1 MSGNFVGRVAFASV
15 RYGLGPGPVI
25 TTQSGDFSG
34 IGATGLGQVQL
45 NFGDEIDPN
54 EALAFAM
61 VRGTPGYCDVRSW
74 SDTSITVR
82 MTDAA
87 AALADLN
94 FDLMIL
100 VKPNV

>member
-34 IGATGLGQVQL
+34 IGASGLGQVQL

-61 VRGTPGYCDVRSW
+61 VRGTQGYCDVRSW
-74 SDTSITVR
+74 LDTSIVVR
-82 MTDAA
+82 ITNSAGAA
-87 AALADLN
+87 ADID